1 MVAQLEVVPKR
12 RNECNGVMVLD
23 NIDHQFHDC
32 SFTWQI
38 YKYYL
43 SLLNF
48 KKIGQR
54 FFNNPY
60 NILQPP
66 TRIIYQSRQ
75 VTWSPT
81 SEDSTSSKAWDTSS
95 GRDSLLAK
103 SWSKDLGIS

>member
-1 MVAQLEVVPKR
+1 MVAQLAVVAKR
-12 RNECNGVMVLD
+12 RNGCNGVMVLD
-23 NIDHQFHDC
+23 DIDHQFHDC

-38 YKYYL
+38 YKYHSL
-43 SLLNF
+43 SLELQKNRS
-48 KKIGQR
+48 KIKDSSTT
-54 FFNNPY
+54 
-60 NILQPP
+60 P
-66 TRIIYQSRQ
+66 TTTYQDHNQSRQ